1 MQLISTP
8 TPRFRPARLARLAR
22 LLRERRGVAMLEFAL
37 ALPVVLPIGLY
48 AVELGNF
55 GITQLRLSQSTLAL
69 ADNISR
75 VGVDT
80 NIATQQLREADIGE
94 VVEGLRQ
101 QAKNLSLTANGRVT
115 ISSLETKNG
124 AQWIHWQ
131 RCVGLKSGSG
141 YDSSY
146 GRAGD
151 GGTNGSGFTG
161 MGIGGSK
168 VLAPP
173 NAAVI
178 FVEINYD
185 YQPLISRYFMGERRM
200 HQTASFVVR
209 DNRELGTG
217 ITNPSPA
224 VAQPLTCDRYSM

>member
-1 MQLISTP
+1 MRLTSPAP
-8 TPRFRPARLARLAR
+8 TRSRLGR

-48 AVELGNF
+48 AVELCNF
-55 GITQLRLSQSTLAL
+55 GITQLRLSQTTLAL

-80 NIATQQLREADIGE
+80 TIATQQLREADIGE
-94 VVEGLRQ
+94 VIEGLRQ
-101 QAKNLSLTANGRVT
+101 QAKNLSLTTNGRIT

-124 AQWIHWQ
+124 SQWIHWQ
-131 RCVGLKSGSG
+131 RCVGMKSGVG

-151 GGTNGSGFTG
+151 GGTSGSSFTG
-161 MGIGGSK
+161 MGIGGTK
-168 VLAPP
+168 VIAPP

-185 YQPLISRYFMGERRM
+185 YQPLISRYFMGERRL

-209 DNRELGTG
+209 DNRELATG
-217 ITNPSPA
+217 ITNPSPS
-224 VAQPLTCDRYSM
+224 VGQPLTCDRYSV

>member
-1 MQLISTP
+1 MHLTS
-8 TPRFRPARLARLAR
+8 PAPARHRLARLR
-22 LLRERRGVAMLEFAL
+22 HLLRERRGVAMLEFAL
-37 ALPVVLPIGLY
+37 SLPIVLPVGLY
-48 AVELGNF
+48 AVELCNF

-80 NIATQQLREADIGE
+80 TMATQQLREADIGE
-94 VVEGLRQ
+94 VIEGLRQ
-101 QAKNLSLTANGRVT
+101 QAKNLSLTTNGRIT
-115 ISSLETKNG
+115 ISSLETKDG

-131 RCVGLKSGSG
+131 RCVGLKSGTG

-151 GGTNGSGFTG
+151 GGVSGSGFTG
-161 MGIGGSK
+161 MGIGGTK
-168 VLAPP
+168 VMAPP

-185 YQPLISRYFMGERRM
+185 YQPLISRYFMGERRL
-200 HQTASFVVR
+200 HQTASFLVR
-209 DNRELGTG
+209 DNRELATG
-217 ITNPSPA
+217 ITNPSPS
-224 VAQPLTCDRYSM
+224 VALPLTCDRYGI